1 MKIEAVRL
9 SCKRDPVW
17 AKEARDR
24 GASNGDLI
32 VRAGGRVFHCYEI
45 NVGRER
51 PSTGFRVDRRGHGL
65 HYLIRVVNRRIR
77 APARSDRSGRD
88 AQERSSAQ
96 GVHRQDSRGGHLTRV
111 RRGCCAK
118 MARHNGAR

>member
-51 PSTGFRVDRRGHGL
+51 PSTGFRVDRRGDAWVWAAYAL
-65 HYLIRVVNRRIR
+65 LPAQTALVATRKSAR
-77 APARSDRSGRD
+77 ALKAFI
-88 AQERSSAQ
+88 
-96 GVHRQDSRGGHLTRV
+96 
-111 RRGCCAK
+111 AK
-118 MARHNGAR
+118 TLEEGI